1 MDQTAEILVEI
12 ADKNYLSG
20 NKIAYFS
27 ILTGTNG
34 CKLENIPGSGQD
46 YQTIIDAIHS
56 YYQKH
61 PSQEIIDGFQTGLK
75 VMLKQIT
82 DATGL
87 QDFLKILFYEL
98 DKEIEYRSSFSLPV
112 GELLLWMK
120 KIIQTYHLESA
131 WNNYAGKVKEKYEI
145 VI

>member
-12 ADKNYLSG
+12 ADKNYLHG
-20 NKIAYFS
+20 DKTAYFS

-34 CKLENIPGSGQD
+34 CKLESIPGSGQD

-56 YYQKH
+56 YYRKH
-61 PSQEIIDGFQTGLK
+61 PSQEIIDGYQTGLK
-75 VMLKQIT
+75 VMLRQIT

-112 GELLLWMK
+112 GELLLQMK
-120 KIIQTYHLESA
+120 QTIQTYHLESI

-145 VI
+145 II

>member
-20 NKIAYFS
+20 NKTAYLS
-27 ILTGTNG
+27 VLTDTDG

-75 VMLKQIT
+75 VMLRQIT

-120 KIIQTYHLESA
+120 QIIQIYHLESI
-131 WNNYAGKVKEKYEI
+131 WNNYAGKAKEKYEI
-145 VI
+145 II

>member
-1 MDQTAEILVEI
+1 MDQTAEILIEI

-20 NKIAYFS
+20 NKTAYLS
-27 ILTGTNG
+27 VLTGTDG
-34 CKLENIPGSGQD
+34 CKLEKIPGSGQD
-46 YQTIIDAIHS
+46 YQTMIDAIHS

-75 VMLKQIT
+75 VILRQIT
-82 DATGL
+82 DAAGL
-87 QDFLKILFYEL
+87 QDFLKLLFYEL

-112 GELLLWMK
+112 GELLLRMK
-120 KIIQTYHLESA
+120 QIIQIYHLESI

-145 VI
+145 II

>member
-20 NKIAYFS
+20 NKTAYFS
-27 ILTGTNG
+27 VLTGTDG

-61 PSQEIIDGFQTGLK
+61 PSQEIIDGFQIGLK
-75 VMLKQIT
+75 VMLRQIT
-82 DATGL
+82 DAARL
-87 QDFLKILFYEL
+87 QDFLKLLFYEL
-98 DKEIEYRSSFSLPV
+98 DKEEKP
-112 GELLLWMK
+112 
-120 KIIQTYHLESA
+120 
-131 WNNYAGKVKEKYEI
+131 GKLFISEKQMQ
-145 VI
+145 V

>member
-20 NKIAYFS
+20 NKTAYLS
-27 ILTGTNG
+27 VLTGTDG

-75 VMLKQIT
+75 VILRQIT
-82 DATGL
+82 DAAGL
-87 QDFLKILFYEL
+87 QDFLKLLFYEL
-98 DKEIEYRSSFSLPV
+98 DKEIEYQSCFSLPV

-120 KIIQTYHLESA
+120 QTIQTYHLESA
-131 WNNYAGKVKEKYEI
+131 WNNYAGRVKEKYEI
-145 VI
+145 II

>member
-20 NKIAYFS
+20 NKTAYLS
-27 ILTGTNG
+27 VLTGTDG
-34 CKLENIPGSGQD
+34 CKLESIPGSGQD

-75 VMLKQIT
+75 VMLKQTT
-82 DATGL
+82 DAAGL

-98 DKEIEYRSSFSLPV
+98 DKEIKYRSSFSLPV
-112 GELLLWMK
+112 GELLLWIK
-120 KIIQTYHLESA
+120 QIIQTYHLESI

>member
-12 ADKNYLSG
+12 ADKNYLHG
-20 NKIAYFS
+20 DKTAYFS

-34 CKLENIPGSGQD
+34 CKLESIPGSGQD
-46 YQTIIDAIHS
+46 YQTIINAIHS

-61 PSQEIIDGFQTGLK
+61 PSQEIIDGYQTGLK
-75 VMLKQIT
+75 VMLRQTT
-82 DATGL
+82 DTTEL
-87 QDFLKILFYEL
+87 QDFLKLLFYEL

-112 GELLLWMK
+112 GELLLRMK
-120 KIIQTYHLESA
+120 QIIQTYHLESI

>member
-20 NKIAYFS
+20 NKTAYFS

-34 CKLENIPGSGQD
+34 CKLEKIPGSGQD
-46 YQTIIDAIHS
+46 YQTIVDAIHS

-75 VMLKQIT
+75 VMLKQTT
-82 DATGL
+82 DAAGL
-87 QDFLKILFYEL
+87 QDFLKLLFYEL
-98 DKEIEYRSSFSLPV
+98 DKEIEYQSCFSLPV
-112 GELLLWMK
+112 GELLLRMK
-120 KIIQTYHLESA
+120 QIIQTYHLESI

-145 VI
+145 II